1 MVIEDESDQEND
13 DQGIIDLTNDDDA
26 GLLT

>member
-1 MVIEDESDQEND
+1 MVIEDESDQEHD